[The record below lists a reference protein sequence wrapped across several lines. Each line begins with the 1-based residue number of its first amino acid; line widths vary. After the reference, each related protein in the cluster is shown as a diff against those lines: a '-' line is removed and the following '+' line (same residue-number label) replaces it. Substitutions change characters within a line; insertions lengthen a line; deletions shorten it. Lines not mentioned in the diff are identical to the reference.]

1 LNSLKKKTKGA
12 KIMDLY
18 EFERIK
24 NDFQNANVD
33 KKIDIYCYTEDL
45 SQEQYRQLLKLFPT
59 SELSKLEAALR

>member
-1 LNSLKKKTKGA
+1 
-12 KIMDLY
+12 MDLY